1 MKYATRNTLIGM
13 PGKEVKIRDM
23 EYWHAISLLK
33 KIKFYMKDRK
43 EKKSKNRYWLG
54 YPLDSLYKKIYE
66 QICRLDYRYHMKNGK
81 VRATWKNLNQKKPPM
96 WDWAVK
102 SNVFFIHNCVI
113 SDYVKDVKNKRY
125 TLKMD

>member
-1 MKYATRNTLIGM
+1 
-13 PGKEVKIRDM
+13 
-23 EYWHAISLLK
+23 
-33 KIKFYMKDRK
+33 MKDRK

-54 YPLDSLYKKIYE
+54 YPLDSLYKRIYE

-113 SDYVKDVKNKRY
+113 SDYVKDGKNKRY